1 MLYLVAG
8 GAGFIG
14 SNIVAALV
22 SRGLKVRVLDNFSS
36 GGRSNL
42 AGLEDRIELIEGD
55 IRDYWT
61 VTNAMEG
68 VNIVL
73 HQAALPSVERSV
85 DNPLTSNEVNINGTL
100 NLLEAA
106 RRNQVKKFVYASSS
120 SIYGDSPTLPKR
132 EEMKPQPL
140 SPYAIT
146 KLAGEQ
152 YCTTYHRIYGLP
164 TVSLRYFNV
173 FGPRQNPNSQYAA
186 VIPKFITQISRGE
199 PPVIYGDGE
208 QSRDFTYVS
217 NVVEAN
223 LMACEAEE
231 VAGEVINV
239 ACGASFNLNQLV
251 VLLNQIMG
259 TDIQP
264 KYAPAKPGDVS
275 QSLADVRKAQRLL
288 GYQPHVDL
296 HQGLTLTVEHLV
308 GKRDASVRQQ
318 ALSTR

>member
-8 GAGFIG
+8 GSGFIG
-14 SNIVAALV
+14 SNIVAALI

-36 GGRSNL
+36 GRRRNL
-42 AGLEDRIELIEGD
+42 ADLEDRIELIEGD

-106 RRNQVKKFVYASSS
+106 RRNQVRKFVYASSS
-120 SIYGDSPTLPKR
+120 SIYGDSPTLPR
-132 EEMKPQPL
+132 GEEAKPQPL

-146 KLAGEQ
+146 KLAGEE

-223 LMACEAEE
+223 LMACEAEK
-231 VAGEVINV
+231 VAGEIINV
-239 ACGASFNLNQLV
+239 ACGACFSLNQLV

-264 KYAPAKPGDVS
+264 KYVPVKPGDVK

-288 GYQPHVDL
+288 GYHPNVDL
-296 HQGLTLTVEHLV
+296 RQGLTLTVEHLV
-308 GKRDASVRQQ
+308 GKREAPVRQQ